1 MVSPLSGPLAKTI
14 GSAFKTLFL
23 DAVLTRD
30 VPVISPDP
38 ADPLPPQTAT
48 YGCKAIVEGYSDYYK
63 ANGLVDAKDRKVL
76 ILATSLSV
84 RPEPGDRVTI
94 RNVTFTLQDVTVDP
108 AEAVWTCRGRM

>member
-1 MVSPLSGPLAKTI
+1 MTSPLSGSLAKTV

-23 DAVLTRD
+23 DASLARD

-38 ADPLPPQTAT
+38 ADPLPPQEAT
-48 YGCKAIVEGYSDYYK
+48 YPCKGIVEGYSDYYK
-63 ANGLVDAKDRKVL
+63 TNGLVDAKDRKVL
-76 ILATSLSV
+76 ILATSLGI

-94 RNVTFTLQDVTVDP
+94 RGITFTLQDVSTDP

>member
-1 MVSPLSGPLAKTI
+1 MTSPLEGSLARTI

-23 DAVLTRD
+23 DAELVRD

-38 ADPLPPQTAT
+38 ADPLPPTAAR

-63 ANGLVDAKDRKVL
+63 TNGLVDAKDRKVL
-76 ILATSLSV
+76 ILATSLGV

-94 RNVTFTLQDVTVDP
+94 RGITFSLQDVSTDP